1 MEGRRMN
8 TNPIDL
14 MSNDLIKTER
24 DKLRLIIEQV
34 IQLNTTPDVKIKF
47 LEEAYK
53 QHNQAFSEMVESY
66 KVRGINLE
74 L

>member
-1 MEGRRMN
+1 MN

-34 IQLNTTPDVKIKF
+34 IQLNNTPDVKIKF

-53 QHNQAFSEMVESY
+53 QHNHKFSEMVESY